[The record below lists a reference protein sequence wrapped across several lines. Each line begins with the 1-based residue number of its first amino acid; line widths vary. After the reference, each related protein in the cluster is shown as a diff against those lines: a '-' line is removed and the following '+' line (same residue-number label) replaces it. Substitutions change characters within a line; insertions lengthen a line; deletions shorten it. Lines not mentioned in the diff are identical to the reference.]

1 MNIIPEEECS
11 NHEEIIAEL
20 TKRNEFLT
28 KLVFW
33 GKMTD
38 YVFDSLSA
46 EGAKIYM
53 MNLQGKKQEIFVTK
67 HTTIRDIKRM
77 MEEFHAVPWHRNRI
91 LQNCQELENH
101 RTLLGLGIPAN
112 AVLQYSVHPNTK
124 LYPPLEESTKK
135 QREEIAHD
143 KFIMNEHILK
153 RDRQFQE
160 CLREKRV
167 NYHLS
172 KKGHSNFLQLL

>member
-53 MNLQGKKQEIFVTK
+53 MNLQGKNMKYQ
-67 HTTIRDIKRM
+67 
-77 MEEFHAVPWHRNRI
+77 
-91 LQNCQELENH
+91 
-101 RTLLGLGIPAN
+101 
-112 AVLQYSVHPNTK
+112 
-124 LYPPLEESTKK
+124 
-135 QREEIAHD
+135 
-143 KFIMNEHILK
+143 
-153 RDRQFQE
+153 
-160 CLREKRV
+160 
-167 NYHLS
+167 
-172 KKGHSNFLQLL
+172 